1 MNESIVNEL
10 INRLSPLSSEKEYV
24 ELAVDLNDI
33 SESSNKIERL
43 IKNFLNS
50 SLDKEKV
57 IEQLIEIELELDHIN
72 WHYKSLQDKQTAM
85 LLRFTATFKTRIL
98 EPIYK

>member
-1 MNESIVNEL
+1 MDQQGKNTMNESIVNEL
-10 INRLSPLSSEKEYV
+10 INRLSLLSSEKEYV

-33 SESSNKIERL
+33 AESSNKVEQL
-43 IKNFLNS
+43 IKTLLNS

-72 WHYKSLQDKQTAM
+72 WHYKSLKKELKQ
-85 LLRFTATFKTRIL
+85 LLNV
-98 EPIYK
+98 

>member
-1 MNESIVNEL
+1 MNESSIVNEL

-24 ELAVDLNDI
+24 ELAIDLNDI

-43 IKNFLNS
+43 IKNFLSS

-57 IEQLIEIELELDHIN
+57 IEQLIEIELGLVHIN
-72 WHYKSLQDKQTAM
+72 WHYKS
-85 LLRFTATFKTRIL
+85 
-98 EPIYK
+98 

>member
-1 MNESIVNEL
+1 MDQQGKNTMNESIVNEL
-10 INRLSPLSSEKEYV
+10 INRLSLLSSEKEYV

-33 SESSNKIERL
+33 AESSNKVEQL
-43 IKNFLNS
+43 IKTLLNS

-72 WHYKSLQDKQTAM
+72 WHYKSLKKELKQ
-85 LLRFTATFKTRIL
+85 LLNA
-98 EPIYK
+98 

>member
-24 ELAVDLNDI
+24 ELAIDLNDI

-43 IKNFLNS
+43 IKNFLSS

-57 IEQLIEIELELDHIN
+57 IEQLIEIELKLVHIN
-72 WHYKSLQDKQTAM
+72 WHYKS
-85 LLRFTATFKTRIL
+85 
-98 EPIYK
+98 

>member
-10 INRLSPLSSEKEYV
+10 INRLSPLSPEKEYV

-43 IKNFLNS
+43 IKNFLSS

-57 IEQLIEIELELDHIN
+57 IEQLIEIELELVHIN
-72 WHYKSLQDKQTAM
+72 WHYKK
-85 LLRFTATFKTRIL
+85 
-98 EPIYK
+98 

>member
-1 MNESIVNEL
+1 VNEL
-10 INRLSPLSSEKEYV
+10 IKKLSPLSSEKEYV

-43 IKNFLNS
+43 IKALLSS

-57 IEQLIEIELELDHIN
+57 TE
-72 WHYKSLQDKQTAM
+72 
-85 LLRFTATFKTRIL
+85 
-98 EPIYK
+98 

>member
-1 MNESIVNEL
+1 MNELIVNEL
-10 INRLSPLSSEKEYV
+10 IKKLSPLSSEKEYV

-33 SESSNKIERL
+33 SESSNKIEGL
-43 IKNFLNS
+43 IKALLSS

-72 WHYKSLQDKQTAM
+72 WHYKSLKKELKQ
-85 LLRFTATFKTRIL
+85 LLNV
-98 EPIYK
+98 

>member
-10 INRLSPLSSEKEYV
+10 INRLSPLSSKKEYV

-43 IKNFLNS
+43 INDLLNA

-72 WHYKSLQDKQTAM
+72 WHYKSLKKELKH
-85 LLRFTATFKTRIL
+85 LLNA
-98 EPIYK
+98 

>member
-24 ELAVDLNDI
+24 ELATDLNDI

-43 IKNFLNS
+43 IKNFLSS

-57 IEQLIEIELELDHIN
+57 IEQLIEIELELVHIN
-72 WHYKSLQDKQTAM
+72 WHYKS
-85 LLRFTATFKTRIL
+85 
-98 EPIYK
+98 

>member
-24 ELAVDLNDI
+24 ELAIDLNDI

-43 IKNFLNS
+43 IKNFLSS

-57 IEQLIEIELELDHIN
+57 IEQLIEI
-72 WHYKSLQDKQTAM
+72 
-85 LLRFTATFKTRIL
+85 
-98 EPIYK
+98 